1 MKIDYREARKEVS
14 IVEVLLDLGYKYDK
28 SKGGVSPNFVL
39 RDEHGKE
46 IDRVIVK
53 NPKNLENQGYW
64 RRDGG
69 KGDLIDFIRENLA
82 AFPVTGR
89 NDVDTLNRVLAR
101 YMGKEEKESFNLDDY
116 LDKAGIHEAKEFD
129 ASRYDR
135 LDTAE
140 RIDHVMTFFEQRG
153 LSRETAMVF
162 APFIELVRKKAD
174 EDSTSPKAIYNLG
187 FPYHTPGSAEIVGYE
202 IRGYKGF
209 KGKAEG
215 TNSTSGLWM
224 TEPESTHGKE
234 AAPLPHQIQRVFFF
248 ESAFDA
254 MAFWQLN
261 HDRIDFTGCIL
272 ASTGGSFSDQQ
283 ITETMNFFHK
293 AQAIDC
299 FDNDLQGRL
308 YGCRMVCL
316 LEYKA
321 KNLEFSINGEMVHF
335 QLGDKQFDIAS
346 DLVDVETFRAM
357 TGIYG
362 NRVLQEKSPEPSKDW
377 NEALKMGII

>member
-1 MKIDYREARKEVS
+1 MKIDYREARKAVS

-39 RDEHGKE
+39 RDEHGRE

-53 NPKNLENQGYW
+53 NPKDLESQGYW

-69 KGDLIDFIRENLA
+69 KGDLIDLIRENLS

-89 NDVDTLNRVLAR
+89 NDVDTLNKVLAR
-101 YMGKEEKESFNLDDY
+101 YMGKEEQEAFNLDDY

-129 ASRYDR
+129 ASKYDR
-135 LDTAE
+135 LNTAE
-140 RIDHVMTFFEQRG
+140 RIDHVMTFFDQRG
-153 LSRETAMVF
+153 LSRETAETF
-162 APFIELVRKKAD
+162 APFIELIRKKA
-174 EDSTSPKAIYNLG
+174 EDDSASPKAIYNLG
-187 FPYHTPGSAEIVGYE
+187 FPYRIPGSEEIVGYE

-215 TNSTSGLWM
+215 TNSTSGLWIAA
-224 TEPESTHGKE
+224 PDGSAKRK
-234 AAPLPHQIQRVFFF
+234 AAPLPYQIQKVYFF

-254 MAFWQLN
+254 MAFWQMN
-261 HDRIDFTGCIL
+261 HERMDFADCL
-272 ASTGGSFSDQQ
+272 FASTGGSFSDQQ
-283 ITETMNFFHK
+283 ITETMSYYNEAK
-293 AQAIDC
+293 AVDC

-308 YGCRMVCL
+308 FGCRMVCL
-316 LEYKA
+316 LEYKL
-321 KNLEFSINGEMVHF
+321 KSLEFSINDEMVHF
-335 QLGDKQFDIAS
+335 QLGEKQFDIAS

-377 NEALKMGII
+377 NEALNRATR

>member
-14 IVEVLLDLGYKYDK
+14 IVQVLLDLGYKYDK

-53 NPKNLENQGYW
+53 NPKDLENQGYW

-69 KGDLIDFIRENLA
+69 KGDLIDLIRENLT
-82 AFPVTGR
+82 AFRVTGR
-89 NDVDTLNRVLAR
+89 NDVDTLNKVLAS
-101 YMGKEEKESFNLDDY
+101 YLGKEDNETFNLDDY

-129 ASRYDR
+129 SSRYDR
-135 LDTAE
+135 LNTAE

-153 LSRETAMVF
+153 LNRETAEVF
-162 APFIELVRKKAD
+162 APFMELVRKKAD
-174 EDSTSPKAIYNLG
+174 EDDASQKAIFNLG
-187 FPYHTPGSAEIVGYE
+187 FPYHIPGSEEIVGYE

-215 TNSTSGLWM
+215 TNSSSGLWLA
-224 TEPESTHGKE
+224 EPDATHGNG
-234 AAPLPHQIQRVFFF
+234 AAPLPHQIRKVYFF

-254 MAFWQLN
+254 MAFWQIN
-261 HDRIDFTGCIL
+261 HQSMDLSGCL
-272 ASTGGSFSDQQ
+272 FASTGGSFSDQQ
-283 ITETMNFFHK
+283 ITETMDYYRH
-293 AQAIDC
+293 AQAVDC

-316 LEYKA
+316 LEFSVKS
-321 KNLEFSINGEMVHF
+321 LEYSTHDEMVHF
-335 QLGDKQFDIAS
+335 ELGDKHFDIAA

-362 NRVLQEKSPEPSKDW
+362 SRVQQEKAPDAFKDW
-377 NEALKMGII
+377 NEAVKKEKA